1 MLYWLLKK
9 NNQVTILSYFQ
20 VCNGELEAEKEFNGF
35 GDFIKS
41 FPLERG
47 KQDDEEDDNVVGE
60 FKVKLTFTSLRLIL
74 LFN

>member
-1 MLYWLLKK
+1 MLAIEKK
-9 NNQVTILSYFQ
+9 YSVKILSYFQ
-20 VCNGELEAEKEFNGF
+20 VYNGELEAEKEFNGF

-60 FKVKLTFTSLRLIL
+60 FKVDFHIYEIGSC
-74 LFN
+74 F